1 MDKTQAVINFLIE
14 CPQIKSSPLYFQFAH
29 AEEDNKQFVTVA
41 NDINIQRPYIDGSVL
56 KRYSFT
62 LIDYKSLAYRAI
74 VKDTGYTDENVE
86 EYLQVQDIIDWI
98 NTQADNENYPDFG
111 EYYEIDNMKA
121 LSDIP
126 NLNGIDTSM
135 KPVIAKY
142 SFSVQIDYIDKTKV
156 IWR

>member
-1 MDKTQAVINFLIE
+1 MDKTRAVINFLIE

-29 AEEDNKQFVTVA
+29 AEEDTKQFVTVA
-41 NDINIQRPYIDGSVL
+41 NDVNIQRPYIDGSVL

-111 EYYEIDNMKA
+111 EYYEIDNMRA